1 MTKKRKPTLG
11 KAFINL
17 IFGIPSIVSLA
28 KRISALITYEV
39 RLARKS
45 FINMIIL
52 AVYCLILIASSWL
65 CLLALLFVYLISI
78 SWTTEMALLT
88 LLSINLVMLLIVYC
102 LLKRFQKR
110 LSFPKTRYLL
120 KEVHKIYEEL

>member
-1 MTKKRKPTLG
+1 MAKKRKPTLG
-11 KAFINL
+11 KAIINL

-28 KRISALITYEV
+28 KRISALVTYEV

-45 FINMIIL
+45 FTNMIIL
-52 AVYCLILIASSWL
+52 AVFCLILIASSWL

-78 SWTTEMALLT
+78 SWTTEMALLS
-88 LLSINLVMLLIVYC
+88 LLGINLVMLLIIYC